1 MSHVTAWL
9 DALHARHVAPY
20 RPQEFTRALRAL
32 SARYVERRSE
42 LAERSAL
49 DSAGKRSAFAA
60 FYAPLHYLTVREIV
74 RALPD
79 SARQITHLTDL
90 GCGTG
95 VGAAAWQGA
104 WESQDVR
111 DLQDRRETQGALEK
125 HGAQEARL
133 RSVQIVGVDQSQWA
147 LEEAKWNWR
156 TLGLGGNAKR
166 GDLVAEVTTASAGHS
181 ASPAGLVGPAGRAS
195 ARPAWLLAWSVNE
208 LPREAQTRLLPLL
221 LDHARAHGHVL
232 IVEPLARG
240 AAPWWDDW
248 TADFGPLGARI
259 DEWKFRVDLPPL
271 LKELSSRA
279 GFNREYL
286 GARSIYL

>member
-1 MSHVTAWL
+1 MEQWL
-9 DALHARHVAPY
+9 EALHARHVAPY

-32 SARYVERRSE
+32 SMRYVERRDE

-79 SARQITHLTDL
+79 RARNVTAIADL

-95 VGAAAWQGA
+95 VGAAAWEGA
-104 WESQDVR
+104 RAGDGTSAPPR
-111 DLQDRRETQGALEK
+111 PA
-125 HGAQEARL
+125 
-133 RSVQIVGVDQSQWA
+133 QIVGVDQSQWA

-156 TLGLGGNAKR
+156 TLGMGGKAKR
-166 GDLVAEVTTASAGHS
+166 GDLVAEAEAVAATRTPH
-181 ASPAGLVGPAGRAS
+181 
-195 ARPAWLLAWSVNE
+195 RPAIVLAWSVNE
-208 LPREAQTRLLPLL
+208 LPRDAQTRLLPFL
-221 LDHARAHGHVL
+221 LDHVRAQGQLL

-240 AAPWWDDW
+240 AAPWWDRW
-248 TADFGPLGARI
+248 VADFAQLGGRA
-259 DEWKFRVDLPPL
+259 DEWKFRVDLPPM

-286 GARSIYL
+286 GARSLYV